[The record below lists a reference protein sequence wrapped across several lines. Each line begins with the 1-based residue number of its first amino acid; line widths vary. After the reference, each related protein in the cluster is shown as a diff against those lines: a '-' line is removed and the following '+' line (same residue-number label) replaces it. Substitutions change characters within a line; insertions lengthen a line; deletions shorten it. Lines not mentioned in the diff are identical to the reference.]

1 LNAPNDN
8 NRPVTSAAT
17 APAASQLPARVGRWT
32 LLVLLLALVAWG
44 LAAPLDEGI
53 PAQGLVSLDTKRKT
67 VQHLQGGI
75 VKEVL
80 VGEGAA
86 VQEGQVLMVLEQA
99 TAKANYESIRQHY
112 VAMRSTESRLL
123 SEQAGAGSVQF
134 HADIV
139 NSMAD
144 PLVRQHVDTQQHL
157 FKSRRMAL
165 QANVAAL
172 NANLAGLEAQKRGL
186 VLVIEQRVQQQ
197 RLFNEELVGIRDLV
211 KEGYVPRSRQM
222 ELERNLAEVGSIMAD
237 AQANL
242 KRVGHS
248 MEEVGQRLQAVQQ
261 EYKKEV
267 DTQLADVRRE
277 VQADAEKL
285 FAVTQD
291 LARTELRSP
300 ATGQVVGLVVQTL
313 GAVVAPGQKLMD
325 IVPNHAPMLVEAR
338 VAPQVIDRLK
348 TGQAADI
355 RFSAFS
361 HSPQLTVGGRVVSV
375 SKDLLSDPDS
385 KQSYYLARVE
395 ITTEGLK
402 ILGQREIQPGMLAE
416 VLIKTG
422 ERSFFTY
429 LTYPIV
435 RRLAQSMKEE

>member
-211 KEGYVPRSRQM
+211 KEGYAPRSRQM

-300 ATGQVVGLVVQTL
+300 ATGQVVG
-313 GAVVAPGQKLMD
+313 
-325 IVPNHAPMLVEAR
+325 
-338 VAPQVIDRLK
+338 
-348 TGQAADI
+348 
-355 RFSAFS
+355 
-361 HSPQLTVGGRVVSV
+361 
-375 SKDLLSDPDS
+375 
-385 KQSYYLARVE
+385 
-395 ITTEGLK
+395 
-402 ILGQREIQPGMLAE
+402 
-416 VLIKTG
+416 
-422 ERSFFTY
+422 
-429 LTYPIV
+429 
-435 RRLAQSMKEE
+435 

>member
-1 LNAPNDN
+1 LNAHNDKPSPSGSTVPAN
-8 NRPVTSAAT
+8 LSSAV
-17 APAASQLPARVGRWT
+17 PARVGRWT
-32 LLVLLLALVAWG
+32 MALLLGALLVWA

-53 PAQGLVSLDTKRKT
+53 PAQGLVSLDTKRKP

-99 TAKANYESIRQHY
+99 TAKANFESIRQHY

-139 NSMAD
+139 KSMAD

-197 RLFNEELVGIRDLV
+197 QLFNDELGGIRDLV
-211 KEGYVPRSRQM
+211 KEGYAPRSRQM
-222 ELERNLAEVGSIMAD
+222 ELERNLAEVGSILAD

-248 MEEVGQRLQAVQQ
+248 VEEVGQRLQAVQQ

-285 FAVTQD
+285 FAVTKD
-291 LARTELRSP
+291 LERTELRSP

-361 HSPQLTVGGRVVSV
+361 HAPQLTVGGRVVSV
-375 SKDLLSDPDS
+375 SKDLLSDPDT
-385 KQSYYLARVE
+385 KQSYYLARVD
-395 ITTEGLK
+395 ITPEGLK
-402 ILGQREIQPGMLAE
+402 VLGQREIQPGMLAE

>member
-1 LNAPNDN
+1 
-8 NRPVTSAAT
+8 
-17 APAASQLPARVGRWT
+17 
-32 LLVLLLALVAWG
+32 
-44 LAAPLDEGI
+44 
-53 PAQGLVSLDTKRKT
+53 LDTKRKP

-99 TAKANYESIRQHY
+99 TAKANFESIRQHY
-112 VAMRSTESRLL
+112 LAMRSTESRLL

-139 NSMAD
+139 KSMAD

-172 NANLAGLEAQKRGL
+172 SANLSGLEAQKRGL

-197 RLFNEELVGIRDLV
+197 QLFNDELGGIRDLV
-211 KEGYVPRSRQM
+211 KEGYAPRSRQM
-222 ELERNLAEVGSIMAD
+222 ELERNLAEVGSILAD

-248 MEEVGQRLQAVQQ
+248 VEEVGQRLQAVQQ

-291 LARTELRSP
+291 LERTELRSP
-300 ATGQVVGLVVQTL
+300 ATGQVVGLAVQTL
-313 GAVVAPGQKLMD
+313 GAGVAPGAGAH
-325 IVPNHAPMLVEAR
+325 VSA
-338 VAPQVIDRLK
+338 VA
-348 TGQAADI
+348 T
-355 RFSAFS
+355 
-361 HSPQLTVGGRVVSV
+361 
-375 SKDLLSDPDS
+375 
-385 KQSYYLARVE
+385 
-395 ITTEGLK
+395 
-402 ILGQREIQPGMLAE
+402 
-416 VLIKTG
+416 
-422 ERSFFTY
+422 RST
-429 LTYPIV
+429 
-435 RRLAQSMKEE
+435 SG

>member
-1 LNAPNDN
+1 MA
-8 NRPVTSAAT
+8 
-17 APAASQLPARVGRWT
+17 
-32 LLVLLLALVAWG
+32 LLGVALLLWAV
-44 LAAPLDEGI
+44 AAPLDEGI
-53 PAQGLVSLDTKRKT
+53 PAQGLVSLDTKRKA

-75 VKEVL
+75 VKQVL
-80 VGEGAA
+80 VGEGAS

-112 VAMRSTESRLL
+112 LAMRSTESRLL
-123 SEQAGAGSVQF
+123 SEQAGAASVQF

-144 PLVRQHVDTQQHL
+144 PLVRQHVDTQLHL

-172 NANLAGLEAQKRGL
+172 SANLSGLEAQQRGL
-186 VLVIEQRVQQQ
+186 VQVIEQRVQQQ
-197 RLFNEELVGIRDLV
+197 RLFNDELAGIRDLV
-211 KEGYVPRSRQM
+211 KEGYAPRSRQM
-222 ELERNLAEVGSIMAD
+222 ELERNQAEVGSILAD

-248 MEEVGQRLQAVQQ
+248 MDEVAQRLQAVQQ

-285 FAVTQD
+285 LAVTQD
-291 LARTELRSP
+291 LERTELRSP
-300 ATGQVVGLVVQTL
+300 ATGQVVGLAVQTL

-325 IVPNHAPMLVEAR
+325 IIPHQAPLLVEAR

-348 TGQAADI
+348 SGQSADI

-395 ITTEGLK
+395 ITPEGLK
-402 ILGQREIQPGMLAE
+402 VLGPREIQPGMLAE

-429 LTYPIV
+429 LMYPIV

>member
-1 LNAPNDN
+1 MNAHNDKPSPSGSPA
-8 NRPVTSAAT
+8 PVSPSSAV
-17 APAASQLPARVGRWT
+17 PARVGRWT
-32 LLVLLLALVAWG
+32 LALLVAALLVWA

-197 RLFNEELVGIRDLV
+197 RLFN
-211 KEGYVPRSRQM
+211 
-222 ELERNLAEVGSIMAD
+222 
-237 AQANL
+237 
-242 KRVGHS
+242 
-248 MEEVGQRLQAVQQ
+248 
-261 EYKKEV
+261 
-267 DTQLADVRRE
+267 
-277 VQADAEKL
+277 
-285 FAVTQD
+285 
-291 LARTELRSP
+291 
-300 ATGQVVGLVVQTL
+300 
-313 GAVVAPGQKLMD
+313 
-325 IVPNHAPMLVEAR
+325 
-338 VAPQVIDRLK
+338 
-348 TGQAADI
+348 
-355 RFSAFS
+355 
-361 HSPQLTVGGRVVSV
+361 
-375 SKDLLSDPDS
+375 
-385 KQSYYLARVE
+385 
-395 ITTEGLK
+395 
-402 ILGQREIQPGMLAE
+402 
-416 VLIKTG
+416 
-422 ERSFFTY
+422 
-429 LTYPIV
+429 
-435 RRLAQSMKEE
+435 

>member
-1 LNAPNDN
+1 
-8 NRPVTSAAT
+8 
-17 APAASQLPARVGRWT
+17 
-32 LLVLLLALVAWG
+32 
-44 LAAPLDEGI
+44 
-53 PAQGLVSLDTKRKT
+53 
-67 VQHLQGGI
+67 
-75 VKEVL
+75 
-80 VGEGAA
+80 
-86 VQEGQVLMVLEQA
+86 
-99 TAKANYESIRQHY
+99 
-112 VAMRSTESRLL
+112 
-123 SEQAGAGSVQF
+123 
-134 HADIV
+134 
-139 NSMAD
+139 
-144 PLVRQHVDTQQHL
+144 
-157 FKSRRMAL
+157 
-165 QANVAAL
+165 
-172 NANLAGLEAQKRGL
+172 
-186 VLVIEQRVQQQ
+186 
-197 RLFNEELVGIRDLV
+197 
-211 KEGYVPRSRQM
+211 M
-222 ELERNLAEVGSIMAD
+222 ELERNLAEVGSILAD

-285 FAVTQD
+285 FAVTKD
-291 LARTELRSP
+291 LERTELRSP
-300 ATGQVVGLVVQTL
+300 ATGPVVGLAVQTL

-338 VAPQVIDRLK
+338 VVPQVIDRLK
-348 TGQAADI
+348 TGQVADI

-361 HSPQLTVGGRVVSV
+361 HAPQLTVGGRVVSV
-375 SKDLLSDPDS
+375 SKDLLSDPDT

-395 ITTEGLK
+395 ITPEGLK
-402 ILGQREIQPGMLAE
+402 VLGQREIQPGMLAE